1 MTKEEYRY
9 QHDML
14 FSFIDENSIY
24 IGIIST
30 LMIILYTYFRRK
42 INLIYLLDFILIFNF
57 LFVFY
62 IIIFPHRYHGVISF
76 IQLSIL
82 R

>member
-1 MTKEEYRY
+1 MTREEYKD

-14 FSFIDENSIY
+14 FLFMDENSVY
-24 IGIIST
+24 IGFISI
-30 LMIILYTYFRRK
+30 LFMILYTYFRRK
-42 INLIYLLDFILIFNF
+42 INLIYLLDFILICNL
-57 LFVFY
+57 LFIFY
-62 IIIFPHRYHGVISF
+62 IIFSPHRYHGVISL